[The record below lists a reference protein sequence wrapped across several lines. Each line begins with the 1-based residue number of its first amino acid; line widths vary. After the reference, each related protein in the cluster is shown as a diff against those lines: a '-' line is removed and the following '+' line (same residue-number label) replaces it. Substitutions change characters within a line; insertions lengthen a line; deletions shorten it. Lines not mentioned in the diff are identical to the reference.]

1 MAHAVGRVCVTTP
14 PRVLQVYKP
23 FVEKPVSGE
32 DHNICIYYPHS
43 VGGGMKGLF
52 RTRPPFTQPLSSC
65 LSPLMRYA
73 RTHKSA

>member
-1 MAHAVGRVCVTTP
+1 MTLHKT
-14 PRVLQVYKP
+14 

-52 RTRPPFTQPLSSC
+52 RTSPPPSIVVSQSSSDAPC
-65 LSPLMRYA
+65 SWPSRGMW
-73 RTHKSA
+73 